1 MKTKGIGPFLVVMIA
16 SAPSA
21 RGQVSSPATWLHEAL
36 ADASI
41 PKPTIVLVH
50 SAFPDAMGWEYIA
63 PILRRDG
70 YKVVAVDNPLVSLG
84 EDIATTKR
92 VIDGVRG
99 PVVVV
104 GHSYG
109 GAVITGA
116 AAGSLNVRALVYL
129 AALAPDGNE
138 PIGAFN
144 GKYPS
149 ESGGGL
155 PANSTI
161 LSETISFPAWRSIPS
176 WYLVSKDK
184 DEISPD
190 LQRFFAERM
199 GVIPSEIRAKHGVFL
214 SQPTTVARFIEEA
227 AATTRK

>member
-1 MKTKGIGPFLVVMIA
+1 MKTKGIGSLLVAMLA

-21 RGQVSSPATWLHEAL
+21 RGQNSSPATWLYDAL
-36 ADASI
+36 TNASK
-41 PKPTIVLVH
+41 PKPTIVLVQ
-50 SAFPDAMGWEYIA
+50 SAFADAMGWQYIV
-63 PILRRDG
+63 PILQTDG
-70 YKVVAVDNPLVSLG
+70 YKVVAVENPLASLD
-84 EDIATTKR
+84 EDIVTTKS
-92 VIDGVRG
+92 VIDGVEG

-116 AAGSLNVRALVYL
+116 AAGSLNVRALVYI
-129 AALAPDGNE
+129 AAFAPDANE
-138 PIGAFN
+138 PIGELN

-149 ESGGGL
+149 ESGGAL
-155 PANSTI
+155 PANSAI

-176 WYLVSKDK
+176 WYLVSKDN

-190 LQRFFAERM
+190 LQRFFAKRM

-214 SQPTTVARFIEEA
+214 SQPKTVARFIEEA
-227 AATTRK
+227 AAATKK

>member
-1 MKTKGIGPFLVVMIA
+1 M
-16 SAPSA
+16 
-21 RGQVSSPATWLHEAL
+21 WLHEAL
-36 ADASI
+36 TDAGK

-50 SAFPDAMGWEYIA
+50 ATFSGAMGWEYIV
-63 PILRRDG
+63 PILQRDG
-70 YKVVAVDNPLVSLG
+70 YIVVAVDNRLVSLG

-92 VIDGVRG
+92 VIDGIEG

-129 AALAPDGNE
+129 AALAPDANE
-138 PIGAFN
+138 PIGDFSA
-144 GKYPS
+144 KYPS
-149 ESGGGL
+149 ESGGAL
-155 PANSTI
+155 PANSAI

-176 WYLVSKDK
+176 WYLVSKDN
-184 DEISPD
+184 DEISPY
-190 LQRFFAERM
+190 LQRFFAKRM

-214 SQPTTVARFIEEA
+214 SQPKTVARFIEEA
-227 AATTRK
+227 AAATKK

>member
-1 MKTKGIGPFLVVMIA
+1 M
-16 SAPSA
+16 
-21 RGQVSSPATWLHEAL
+21 WLHEAL
-36 ADASI
+36 TDAGK

-50 SAFPDAMGWEYIA
+50 ATFSGAMGWEYIV
-63 PILRRDG
+63 PILQRDG
-70 YKVVAVDNPLVSLG
+70 YKVVAVDNRLVSLG
-84 EDIATTKR
+84 EDIAITKR
-92 VIDGVRG
+92 VIDGVEG

-129 AALAPDGNE
+129 AAFAPDANE
-138 PIGAFN
+138 PIGEFN

-149 ESGGGL
+149 ESGGSL
-155 PANSTI
+155 PASSAI

-176 WYLVSKDK
+176 WYLVSKDN
-184 DEISPD
+184 DGISPD
-190 LQRFFAERM
+190 LQRFFAKRM

-214 SQPTTVARFIEEA
+214 SQPKTIARFIEEA
-227 AATTRK
+227 AAATKK